1 MNPVLTD
8 RSFICRGKVRG
19 FALLALMLSA
29 TAAQAVV
36 FQDYFT
42 NRETILTTSGSLSGN
57 NSTAT
62 IEVGEPR
69 HGGKPGG
76 HSLWVSW
83 VAPTNGVATFDTHG
97 SSFDTTLSAYFLGST
112 NDTTV
117 DKLHEAA
124 RNDDDPGFQP
134 TSLIQFGALAGQ
146 RYEIAVDGFQGATGS
161 VTLNWSFISA
171 ASPPPVILSTPNDQ
185 AAKLGDT
192 VSLAVNMTTTAGL
205 QLKWVF
211 YDNDVANE
219 GGITTTN
226 LTITSLQPT
235 NVGVYSLRI
244 SIGNVRFFTTPVEIQ
259 INSDGSTNTLAQDK
273 LLDSPASPLFGDD
286 GNDNSILPPL
296 IRKNSLTPTPGGTI
310 GVVRGYNG
318 SQIFNTTLA
327 TTDPAEPPHCG
338 VTGGASYWLMYQP
351 PTNGTI
357 TLDTIGSTYDTVMEA
372 YTFNGA
378 LASYADLISVACDN
392 DGVASQGASRVTFPV
407 LKTRQYIVVVDG
419 VAAARRR
426 LAKLCSEYQPASDSA
441 NAAQSDHNADC
452 RCRFDRSPRTLSRWR
467 AADEIQLAQRRRDYF
482 EWPGSFVVVDER
494 RAVAI
499 RQLCAISHQRS
510 GKSHRHPPDSRGGA
524 AAVQR
529 GRKRGRVD
537 VQFSN
542 CHWPELHDRTS
553 RHRHRPVAA
562 VDRRFFWQRPELF
575 HEHQLRRDKIL
586 SRARRMIPAAPFR
599 SQPGTA
605 VPVQECFPI
614 AQFFRRNA
622 SFEECNEIRA
632 FAPAA
637 PRGRT
642 GRAPAH

>member
-69 HGGKPGG
+69 HGVKPGG

-419 VAAARRR
+419 VAAARGVAWLNYVLNTNLLPTAPTLLSQITTQTVAAGSTVL
-426 LAKLCSEYQPASDSA
+426 LAPSLGGAPPMKYSWRKDGVTISNGQVPSLLLTNVAPS
-441 NAAQSDHNADC
+441 QSGSYALSVTNDLGNLTV
-452 RCRFDRSPRTLSRWR
+452 TLP
-467 AADEIQLAQRRRDYF
+467 IH
-482 EWPGSFVVVDER
+482 VVVPPQCS
-494 RAVAI
+494 AVASADGLTFSFPTTTGLSYTI
-499 RQLCAISHQRS
+499 EQADTVTGPWLPWTGAFSGSGQNYFTNISC
-510 GKSHRHPPDSRGGA
+510 
-524 AAVQR
+524 V
-529 GRKRGRVD
+529 
-537 VQFSN
+537 
-542 CHWPELHDRTS
+542 
-553 RHRHRPVAA
+553 
-562 VDRRFFWQRPELF
+562 
-575 HEHQLRRDKIL
+575 
-586 SRARRMIPAAPFR
+586 
-599 SQPGTA
+599 GTK
-605 VPVQECFPI
+605 
-614 AQFFRRNA
+614 FFRVRV
-622 SFEECNEIRA
+622 E
-632 FAPAA
+632 
-637 PRGRT
+637 
-642 GRAPAH
+642 